1 MTDDRDRRTLL
12 TILDKFYSPDI
23 LDEEYKFS
31 PSGNYFAPKEGE
43 YDSYI
48 EYSRNLPLI
57 THPEVFGMH
66 ANADISKDQQETHL
80 LFNSILLTQSRASS
94 KGGKSED
101 EVVYGVAEDILEKLP
116 KNFDTEAALRK
127 YPTTYTQSMNTVL
140 VQEMVRFNRLT
151 EVVRSSLI
159 NIQKAIKVRTPSSQA
174 NLLAHKSQFLKFI
187 PNDQRAKKRMSD
199 SSWLDSIVMQASVFC
214 PSPIRR
220 GREVSWEN
228 FEKIQI
234 TKYCER

>member
-1 MTDDRDRRTLL
+1 MNIFLCVQEVQFAALKYLTGECNYGGRVTDDRDRRTLL
-12 TILDKFYSPDI
+12 TILDKFYSADI
-23 LDEEYKFS
+23 IDNEDYKFS
-31 PSGNYFAPKEGE
+31 PSGSYFAPKEGE

-48 EYSRNLPLI
+48 EYSRSLPLI

-80 LFNSILLTQSRASS
+80 LFNSILLTQSRAST

-101 EVVYGVAEDILEKLP
+101 EVVFGVAEDILEKLP

-127 YPTTYTQSMNTVL
+127 FPTTYTQSMNTVL

-159 NIQKAIKVRTPSSQA
+159 NIQKAIKVRTPCFQA
-174 NLLAHKSQFLKFI
+174 TLFPHKCQFSKFLST
-187 PNDQRAKKRMSD
+187 M
-199 SSWLDSIVMQASVFC
+199 
-214 PSPIRR
+214 
-220 GREVSWEN
+220 
-228 FEKIQI
+228 
-234 TKYCER
+234 

>member
-1 MTDDRDRRTLL
+1 MFVGYILTMNVVLCSQEVQFAALRYLTGECNYGGRVTDDRDRRTLL

-159 NIQKAIKVRTPSSQA
+159 NIQKAIKVRTPSSQ
-174 NLLAHKSQFLKFI
+174 
-187 PNDQRAKKRMSD
+187 
-199 SSWLDSIVMQASVFC
+199 SV
-214 PSPIRR
+214 
-220 GREVSWEN
+220 
-228 FEKIQI
+228 
-234 TKYCER
+234 